1 MIKRKQDTVLKVAEG
16 GQLMDFLMAKMGG
29 MARSSVKQLL
39 GQRRVKVGNAIQTRH
54 DFMLKAGDI
63 VTVSSGRG
71 NSQLTHPKLRIVY
84 EDDDLIVVN
93 KQPGLLTVAAT
104 PGSSE
109 TTAYSI
115 LRAYVKKQNARAG
128 IYVVHR
134 LDRET
139 SGLLVF
145 ARSEELQHYMR
156 QYWRELVTE
165 RTYIALT
172 EGVLSPREGKITTW
186 LTEDKRNAVV
196 YSSPVDDGGDIAI
209 TNYKTLK
216 TTTTP
221 PHPSPQGRESGSR
234 HFSSLE
240 GRSGGVTYSLVELH
254 LETGR
259 TNQIRVHLASKGCP
273 VVGDRKYGHGNESS
287 PIDRLCL
294 HAKVL
299 AFIHPVTEQT
309 VRFES
314 HVPKEFNRVLV

>member
-1 MIKRKQDTVLKVAEG
+1 MIRKQDTILRVQEPASLI
-16 GQLMDFLMAKMGG
+16 DFLIAKMGG

-54 DFMLKAGDI
+54 DFALQPGDT

-71 NSQLTHPKLRIVY
+71 NTQLTHPKLRIVY

-172 EGVLSPREGKITTW
+172 EGVLEPREGQIKSW
-186 LTEDKRNAVV
+186 FTEDKRNAMV
-196 YSSPVDDGGDIAI
+196 YSSPVDDGGDLAI
-209 TNYKTLK
+209 TNYKTLRVSAMTNDQRL
-216 TTTTP
+216 TTNDKC
-221 PHPSPQGRESGSR
+221 
-234 HFSSLE
+234 
-240 GRSGGVTYSLVELH
+240 YSLVELH
-254 LETGR
+254 LDTGR

-299 AFIHPVTEQT
+299 AFIHPVTERT

-314 HVPKEFNRVLV
+314 PVPKEFNRVLQ

>member
-1 MIKRKQDTVLKVAEG
+1 ME
-16 GQLMDFLMAKMGG
+16 FLIAKMGG
-29 MARSSVKQLL
+29 MARASVKQLL

-54 DFMLKAGDI
+54 DFMLKSGDV

-71 NSQLTHPKLRIVY
+71 NSQLTHPKLKIVY

-93 KQPGLLTVAAT
+93 KQPGLLTVTAT

-128 IYVVHR
+128 VYVVHR

-165 RTYIALT
+165 RTYIALA
-172 EGVLSPREGKITTW
+172 EGVLNPREGQIKSW
-186 LTEDKRNAVV
+186 FTEDKRNAMV
-196 YSSPVDDGGDIAI
+196 YSSPVDDGGDLAI
-209 TNYKTLK
+209 TNYKTLR
-216 TTTTP
+216 T
-221 PHPSPQGRESGSR
+221 SADGQ
-234 HFSSLE
+234 
-240 GRSGGVTYSLVELH
+240 YSLVELH

-299 AFIHPVTEQT
+299 AFIHPVTEKT

-314 HVPKEFNRVLV
+314 PVPKEFNRVVI

>member
-1 MIKRKQDTVLKVAEG
+1 MIKRKQDTVLKVAEPA
-16 GQLMDFLMAKMGG
+16 QLMDFLMAKMGG
-29 MARSSVKQLL
+29 MAKSSVKQLL
-39 GQRRVKVGNAIQTRH
+39 GQRRVKVGNAVQTRH
-54 DFMLKAGDI
+54 DFSLHVGDV
-63 VTVSSGRG
+63 VTISSGRG
-71 NSQLTHPKLRIVY
+71 NSQLTHPKLKIVY

-104 PGSSE
+104 PGSKE
-109 TTAYSI
+109 TTVMSI
-115 LRAYVKKQNARAG
+115 LRAYVKKQNARAN

-156 QYWRELVTE
+156 EYWRDLVTE
-165 RTYIALT
+165 RTYIALA
-172 EGVLSPREGKITTW
+172 EGVLEPREGKITTW

-209 TNYKTLK
+209 TNYKVLR
-216 TTTTP
+216 TTP
-221 PHPSPQGRESGSR
+221 PLSGGGREGA
-234 HFSSLE
+234 
-240 GRSGGVTYSLVELH
+240 YSLVELH

-299 AFIHPVTEQT
+299 AFIHPVTEKT

-314 HVPKEFNRVLV
+314 PVPKEFNRVLQ

>member
-1 MIKRKQDTVLKVAEG
+1 MVHRKQDTILKVAEPSA
-16 GQLMDFLMAKMGG
+16 LMDFLIAKMGG

-39 GQRRVKVGNAIQTRH
+39 GQRRVKVGNAVQTRH
-54 DFMLKAGDI
+54 DFLLKAGDV

-156 QYWRELVTE
+156 TYWRDLVTE
-165 RTYIALT
+165 RTYIALA
-172 EGVLSPREGKITTW
+172 EGVPEPREGKITTW

-216 TTTTP
+216 VSKRDEVTINGEANK
-221 PHPSPQGRESGSR
+221 Q
-234 HFSSLE
+234 
-240 GRSGGVTYSLVELH
+240 RSANEALYSLIELH

-299 AFIHPVTEQT
+299 AFIHPLTEKT

-314 HVPKEFNRVLV
+314 PVPKEFNRVLL

>member
-1 MIKRKQDTVLKVAEG
+1 MIKRKQDTVLKVAEPA
-16 GQLMDFLMAKMGG
+16 QLMDFLIAKMGG
-29 MARSSVKQLL
+29 MAKSSVKQLL
-39 GQRRVKVGNAIQTRH
+39 GQRRVKVGNAVQTRH
-54 DFMLKAGDI
+54 DFPLHPGDV

-109 TTAYSI
+109 TTAFSI

-156 QYWRELVTE
+156 EYWRDLVTD
-165 RTYIALT
+165 RTYIALA
-172 EGVLSPREGKITTW
+172 EGILEPREGKITTW

-209 TNYKTLK
+209 TNYKVLK
-216 TTTTP
+216 TSKRDEVANNSQLSTVNY
-221 PHPSPQGRESGSR
+221 Q
-234 HFSSLE
+234 
-240 GRSGGVTYSLVELH
+240 LVELH

-299 AFIHPVTEQT
+299 EFIHPVTEKK

-314 HVPKEFNRVLV
+314 PVPKEFNRVLL

>member
-1 MIKRKQDTVLKVAEG
+1 MIKRKADTVLRVVEPA
-16 GQLMDFLMAKMGG
+16 QLMEFLIAKMGG
-29 MARSSVKQLL
+29 MAKSSVKQLL
-39 GQRRVKVGNAIQTRH
+39 GQRRVKVGNVVQTRH
-54 DFMLKAGDI
+54 DFELKKGDV

-71 NSQLTHPKLRIVY
+71 NSQLSHPKLKIVY

-93 KQPGLLTVAAT
+93 KQPGLLTVATT
-104 PGSSE
+104 PGSKE
-109 TTAYSI
+109 TTVMSI
-115 LRAYVKKQNARAG
+115 LRAYVKKQNARAN

-156 QYWRELVTE
+156 EYWRQLVTE
-165 RTYIALT
+165 RTYIALA
-172 EGVLSPREGKITTW
+172 EGVLEPREGKITTW

-209 TNYKTLK
+209 TNYKVLRTNM
-216 TTTTP
+216 
-221 PHPSPQGRESGSR
+221 S
-234 HFSSLE
+234 
-240 GRSGGVTYSLVELH
+240 YSLVELH

-299 AFIHPVTEQT
+299 AFIHPVTEKT

-314 HVPKEFNRVLV
+314 PVPKEFNRVLL

>member
-1 MIKRKQDTVLKVAEG
+1 MIKRKQDTVLKVAEPA
-16 GQLMDFLMAKMGG
+16 QLMDFLIAKMGG
-29 MARSSVKQLL
+29 MAKSSVKQLL
-39 GQRRVKVGNAIQTRH
+39 GQRRVKVGNAVQTRH
-54 DFMLKAGDI
+54 DFPLHPGDV

-109 TTAYSI
+109 TTAFSI

-156 QYWRELVTE
+156 EYWRDLVTD
-165 RTYIALT
+165 RTYIALA
-172 EGVLSPREGKITTW
+172 EGILEPREGKITTW

-209 TNYKTLK
+209 TNYKVLK
-216 TTTTP
+216 TSKHDVGANNSQLSTVNY
-221 PHPSPQGRESGSR
+221 Q
-234 HFSSLE
+234 
-240 GRSGGVTYSLVELH
+240 LVELH

-299 AFIHPVTEQT
+299 EFIHPVTEKK

-314 HVPKEFNRVLV
+314 PVPKEFNKLVS

>member
-1 MIKRKQDTVLKVAEG
+1 MLKRKADTVLRVQEPA
-16 GQLMDFLMAKMGG
+16 QLMDFLIAKMGG
-29 MARSSVKQLL
+29 MAKSSVKQLL
-39 GQRRVKVGNAIQTRH
+39 GQRRVKVGAAIQTRH
-54 DFMLKAGDI
+54 DYELKPGDV

-71 NSQLTHPKLRIVY
+71 NSQLTHPKLKIVY

-93 KQPGLLTVAAT
+93 KQPGLLTVATT

-109 TTAYSI
+109 TTVMSI
-115 LRAYVKKQNARAG
+115 LRAYVKKQNARAN

-156 QYWRELVTE
+156 TYWRQLVTD
-165 RTYIALT
+165 RTYIALA
-172 EGVLSPREGKITTW
+172 EGVLEPREGKITTW

-209 TNYKTLK
+209 TNYKVLK
-216 TTTTP
+216 TKNLET
-221 PHPSPQGRESGSR
+221 
-234 HFSSLE
+234 SLN
-240 GRSGGVTYSLVELH
+240 SQLSTINYQLSTINYQLVELH

-299 AFIHPVTEQT
+299 EFIHPVTEKK

-314 HVPKEFNRVLV
+314 PVPKEFNRVLL